1 MMISLKSPVHAQDRP
16 ERTRHAHAPKPNGA
30 TAPRID
36 ARDTEESKVQRG
48 FDAAPVP
55 LNLDGLDVGLV
66 GLGSYIVNI
75 QADCNGCHSAGPATE
90 YTQGSPYFGQPKVVN
105 PAVYLGGGDDF
116 GSLIPGTADI
126 VSRNLTPDNT
136 GLPAGGVTFDEF
148 LQIMTTGVD
157 LDHAHPTCTG
167 APNAN
172 CLLPP
177 FDGDLLQIMP
187 WPTFQAMSNHELR
200 AIYEYLKA
208 IPCVSGPPAPSLLHN
223 NCN

>member
-1 MMISLKSPVHAQDRP
+1 MKSPVHAQDRP

-30 TAPRID
+30 TAPRTD
-36 ARDTEESKVQRG
+36 ARDTQESKVQRG

-136 GLPAGGVTFDEF
+136 GLPSVA
-148 LQIMTTGVD
+148 
-157 LDHAHPTCTG
+157 
-167 APNAN
+167 
-172 CLLPP
+172 LP
-177 FDGDLLQIMP
+177 
-187 WPTFQAMSNHELR
+187 WT
-200 AIYEYLKA
+200 
-208 IPCVSGPPAPSLLHN
+208 SLSRS
-223 NCN
+223 